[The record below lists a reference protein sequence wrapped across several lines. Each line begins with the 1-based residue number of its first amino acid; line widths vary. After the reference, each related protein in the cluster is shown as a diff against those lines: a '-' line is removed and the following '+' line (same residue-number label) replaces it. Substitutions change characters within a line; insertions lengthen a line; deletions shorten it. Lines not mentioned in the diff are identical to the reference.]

1 MRRKPSYYQRRSSGG
16 SGNSAASQIQ
26 LTGNPGFR
34 DPLDGW
40 RIVDTLNSV
49 SGTRNLSGSIN
60 HYFSKTYGRKSG
72 YFNSSSARSVTN
84 ADLLITGDKTFLC
97 RADIF
102 NQGVVQVIVG
112 CGGNGSVLAQS
123 YLYQLEL
130 TSSGELE
137 YAHQTGFGPSV
148 FYRHSVPAVAN
159 TAGQQF
165 LGGVVGFVVDT
176 TAMESHLIYNGVII
190 DTNTFSTAPS
200 GGSAGA
206 FSLGQDAGFSS
217 AHTNGLIGEAWI
229 WDAALSASEILAAS
243 AAITTERLL

>member
-26 LTGNPGFR
+26 LTGNSGFR

-60 HYFSKTYGRKSG
+60 HYLSKTYGRKSG
-72 YFNSSSARSVTN
+72 YFDNSARSVAN

-97 RADIF
+97 RVDMRS
-102 NQGVVQVIVG
+102 QGVVQAIVG
-112 CGGNGSVLAQS
+112 CGGDGSSLAQS
-123 YLYQLEL
+123 YLYQLAL

-137 YAHQTGFGPSV
+137 YAHQTGFGPSA
-148 FYRHSVPAVAN
+148 FYRHSAPAIVN
-159 TAGQQF
+159 TVGQQF
-165 LGGVVGFVVDT
+165 LGGVVGFAVDT

-190 DTNTFSTAPS
+190 DTKTFSTAPS

-206 FSLGQDAGFSS
+206 FSLGKDAGFST
-217 AHTNGLIGEAWI
+217 AYAYGLIGEAWI
-229 WDAALSASEILAAS
+229 WDDALPADEILAAS